1 MLNLKN
7 KMAFVLILCTTF
19 AQAQTIKTIKTKPS
33 KATVYL
39 AGAELTHQESLNL
52 TTGMN
57 EITLEGVSPYVDEN
71 SVSAIFKGGGIVID
85 TRKNI
90 RYVEV
95 NAVSTVLAE
104 RKYEQR
110 ISILNDSLDE
120 LGFLLKD
127 AQNKFNALQKEES
140 LLVNNRLIRG
150 EFAKDSLGLL
160 KSALDLLRSRLMN
173 INEEE
178 LVQERRLAMYYK
190 LQKSLKER
198 KTNVE
203 QLLSNLTNLGVDNN
217 PIYQLIVTISCE
229 AAVSGNLFVKYYI
242 ANAGWVPNYDIN
254 ALSGKEKIDLTYRA
268 QVYQNSGIDWKDIN
282 LKLSTSNPS
291 FSNIKPTLNAWYL
304 YFGSPYNSQ
313 SKTYDR
319 RGMPAPSISNNNTY
333 NQYQYKLESKS
344 LKLKDKEDLTES
356 NNSND
361 DIGEVAPVF
370 TMTDNFFHAEYD
382 IKTKYSIRSDNKAHH
397 VIINT
402 LDIPV
407 MLTYSSVPKL
417 DKDAFL
423 MGKIVNWEDL
433 NLVPGNAKIYFD
445 ESYLGQT
452 IIDPTTT
459 KDTLYLNLGRDNSIN
474 IKRTILKEKCKTQTI
489 GDHIIVTKVVE
500 ITIRNTKNINL
511 DFEIEDQVPI
521 TNDENIK
528 ISYTAEQKPSYNTYT
543 GKLLWQMNLKSKDT
557 KKLQFTYE
565 VKYPKDKYIS
575 GL

>member
-1 MLNLKN
+1 MLNFKIKSTMLLL
-7 KMAFVLILCTTF
+7 AISTF

-39 AGAELTHQESLNL
+39 SGAELTHQETLNL
-52 TTGMN
+52 ATGMN
-57 EITLEGVSPYVDEN
+57 EITLEGVSPYIDEN
-71 SVSAIFKGGGIVID
+71 SVSAMFKGGGLVID
-85 TRKNI
+85 SRKNI

-95 NAVSTVLAE
+95 NSVSTTLAE
-104 RKYEQR
+104 KKYEQR
-110 ISILNDSLDE
+110 IQILNDSLDE
-120 LGFLLKD
+120 MVFLLKD
-127 AQNKFNALQKEES
+127 AQNKFNGLQKEEN
-140 LLVNNRLIRG
+140 LLLNNRLIKG
-150 EFAKDSLGLL
+150 EFSKDSLGLL
-160 KSALDLLRSRLMN
+160 KSVLDLLRSRLMN

-178 LVQERRLAMYYK
+178 LVQERRLAKYYK
-190 LQKSLKER
+190 LQTSLTTR
-198 KTNVE
+198 KTNIE
-203 QLLSNLTNLGVDNN
+203 QLLSNLWNLGENNN

-229 AAVSGNLFVKYYI
+229 TATTGNLFVKYYI

-254 ALSGKEKIDLTYRA
+254 AVSGKEKIDLTYRA
-268 QVYQNSGIDWKDIN
+268 QVYQNSGIEWKDIN

-313 SKTYDR
+313 SNTYNR
-319 RGMPAPSISNNNTY
+319 KGMPAPSISNNNTY

-344 LKLKDKEDLTES
+344 LKLKDKEDLNES

-370 TMTDNFFHAEYD
+370 TMTDNFFHVEYD

-402 LDIPV
+402 MDIPV

-474 IKRTILKEKCKTQTI
+474 IKRTILKEKCKTQTV
-489 GDHIIVTKVVE
+489 GEHIIVTKVVE
-500 ITIRNTKNINL
+500 ITIRNTKSINL
-511 DFEIEDQVPI
+511 DFEIEDQIPI
-521 TNDENIK
+521 TNDEAIK
-528 ISYTAEQKPSYNTYT
+528 ISYTAEQKPSYNSYT

-557 KKLQFTYE
+557 KKLRFTYE